1 MKVLVNGN
9 TLNVANAYAE
19 RDTVTGI
26 ITCTVVV
33 PNSEIGHAELKAMF
47 KNNAGDIIKTDGESS
62 ETFSGFKFSAII
74 DDDANE
80 QYIVKLT
87 ADEYSFQLGRN
98 RQLEADKAQLESTV
112 ANKED
117 EISNLNGTVAE
128 KNNVIAEREATIEAK
143 DNVIA
148 EKEETIVAKDVV
160 IAEKETVIG
169 EKEVV
174 ITEQAETITVLEATI
189 ATKEEELSAKNLEIA
204 ELLTIAEEYAD
215 MVFASLEEEIGEEVV
230 EESEVM

>member
-1 MKVLVNGN
+1 MNVLVNGN

-19 RDTVTGI
+19 RDTATGI

-98 RQLEADKAQLESTV
+98 RQLEADKASLETTV
-112 ANKED
+112 ATKD
-117 EISNLNGTVAE
+117 AEISNLNATVSE
-128 KNNVIAEREATIEAK
+128 KENVIAEREATIEAK
-143 DNVIA
+143 NGVIA
-148 EKEETIVAKDVV
+148 EKEN
-160 IAEKETVIG
+160 VIG

-189 ATKEEELSAKNLEIA
+189 ATKEEELSAKDLEIA

-215 MVFASLEEEIGEEVV
+215 MVFAELEKELMEEVVDEVV